1 MIYLFQELDLISNEL
16 LHQMIFSLPVARRE
30 YVQHFKL
37 PEDQKRCVMD
47 LNRNMVSGKSRIS
60 RKPLL
65 GNHFSVGKIC
75 RFLISATAE
84 IS

>member
-1 MIYLFQELDLISNEL
+1 MERTLGSAKVGSTVTVIKIEGILI
-16 LHQMIFSLPVARRE
+16 LPWPGC
-30 YVQHFKL
+30 F
-37 PEDQKRCVMD
+37 CVMD